1 MLRVSLAAFIL
12 SVGLLF
18 VNSNAASADSSDSA
32 SAAAPNAASATSKEP
47 GWLGVVIARG
57 ELKQWIDSTPIVDR
71 PNRPFHFYGNTVRR
85 KYYRGNPLPQPND
98 VAKGGAALVEKR
110 K

>member
-1 MLRVSLAAFIL
+1 MLRVTLAAFIL
-12 SVGLLF
+12 STGMLF
-18 VNSNAASADSSDSA
+18 AVPSTAVA
-32 SAAAPNAASATSKEP
+32 AAAPSNEP
-47 GWLGVVIARG
+47 GWLGVVVARG

-85 KYYRGNPLPQPND
+85 QYYRGTAAPRPGDL
-98 VAKGGAALVEKR
+98 VKGGAALVLKR

>member
-12 SVGLLF
+12 SVGVLF
-18 VNSNAASADSSDSA
+18 VHPYSA
-32 SAAAPNAASATSKEP
+32 SAASPNSAAPSNEP
-47 GWLGVVIARG
+47 GWLGVVVARG

-71 PNRPFHFYGNTVRR
+71 PNRPFHFYGNAVRR
-85 KYYRGNPLPQPND
+85 KYYRGNSLPQPSD
-98 VAKGGAALVEKR
+98 LVKGGAALVSPR